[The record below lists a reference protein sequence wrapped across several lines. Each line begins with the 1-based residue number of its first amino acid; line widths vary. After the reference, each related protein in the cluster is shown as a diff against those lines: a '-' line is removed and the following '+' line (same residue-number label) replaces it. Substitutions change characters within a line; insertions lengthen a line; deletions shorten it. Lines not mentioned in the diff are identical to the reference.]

1 MAAKNLT
8 EEFYNS
14 IFSDNYAIT
23 IEQPKISD
31 CITLSELYHLR
42 KYTSKS
48 CNLLTNQL
56 IDKKGQAIPSGVFQ
70 IFSVYSGKN
79 PSDIQDDLLRWV
91 SEWEEEVCNLAKT
104 YFKSEHLNFTSWYI
118 KTSNVNKAVDEIAL
132 FLLCKQ
138 YNRHAILVN
147 RANYW
152 STLDPASNLSEL
164 DTCSKCDLGLI
175 HLGSHKYAL
184 IECKPDYTI
193 YDTVEKIREF
203 FNRRHTNWN
212 VIRNYLNVLCTKIG
226 LKDKNVM

>member
-14 IFSDNYAIT
+14 IFSNNYAIT

-31 CITLSELYHLR
+31 CITSSELYHLR

-48 CNLLTNQL
+48 YNLLTNQL
-56 IDKKGQAIPSGVFQ
+56 INKKGQAIPSGVFQ

-79 PSDIQDDLLRWV
+79 PSDIRDDLLRWA

-104 YFKSEHLNFTSWYI
+104 YFKSEHLNFTSWYV

-138 YNRHAILVN
+138 YNRHVPFL
-147 RANYW
+147 
-152 STLDPASNLSEL
+152 
-164 DTCSKCDLGLI
+164 
-175 HLGSHKYAL
+175 
-184 IECKPDYTI
+184 
-193 YDTVEKIREF
+193 
-203 FNRRHTNWN
+203 
-212 VIRNYLNVLCTKIG
+212 
-226 LKDKNVM
+226 

>member
-1 MAAKNLT
+1 M
-8 EEFYNS
+8 
-14 IFSDNYAIT
+14 T
-23 IEQPKISD
+23 IEQPKITD

-70 IFSVYSGKN
+70 IFSVYSRKN
-79 PSDIQDDLLRWV
+79 PGDIRDDLLRWA
-91 SEWEEEVCNLAKT
+91 SKREEEVCNSGKP
-104 YFKSEHLNFTSWYI
+104 YFKNEHINFTSWYV
-118 KTSNVNKAVDEIAL
+118 KTSNINKAADEIAL

-147 RANYW
+147 GVNYW
-152 STLDPASNLSEL
+152 HTLDPASNLSEL
-164 DTCSKCDLGLI
+164 DTCAKCNIGLI

-193 YDTVEKIREF
+193 YDTVEKILVF
-203 FNRRHTNWN
+203 FNIRHTNAKQKLE
-212 VIRNYLNVLCTKIG
+212 RDQK
-226 LKDKNVM
+226 